1 MYTVGNPLN
10 ANDPSG
16 HSQCLDCVGG
26 GAFSGGFATQSAYI
40 AARRAL
46 ITVGAGGAGYAAG
59 EVIKELNAD
68 EAQESFPLPDNQP
81 TVLGTPLEGHDSWTY
96 VTEPTDAPGSQ
107 ATGFPLVQQQ
117 VGDNVVYSNHE
128 VYIVRDPKTG
138 AVEIYVGRTN
148 QGLSSREKQHRK
160 VSGRETWELELV
172 KTGLTYDQAR
182 ELEQELIMQYGL
194 DNLENQRNEIA
205 RSKWSDYLKGIYDQ
219 LKGEQ

>member
-1 MYTVGNPLN
+1 MYVRGRPLN

-81 TVLGTPLEGHDSWTY
+81 TVLGTPLEGHDSWPY
-96 VTEPTDAPGSQ
+96 VTEPADAPGSQ

-117 VGDNVVYSNHE
+117 VGDNVVYNDHE

-138 AVEIYVGRTN
+138 AVEVYVGRTN
-148 QGLSSREKQHRK
+148 QGLSSRENQHRK
-160 VSGRETWELELV
+160 VPGRENWRLERV
-172 KTGLTYDQAR
+172 ETGLTYDQAR
-182 ELEQELIMQYGL
+182 ELEQELIIQYGL
-194 DNLENQRNEIA
+194 DNLENRRNEIA
-205 RSKWSDYLKGIYDQ
+205 PSKWSDRLKDMYNQ
-219 LKGEQ
+219 LWGE

>member
-1 MYTVGNPLN
+1 MAFVVGAL
-10 ANDPSG
+10 G
-16 HSQCLDCVGG
+16 GG
-26 GAFSGGFATQSAYI
+26 GAA
-40 AARRAL
+40 
-46 ITVGAGGAGYAAG
+46 
-59 EVIKELNAD
+59 EVIDALDAD
-68 EAQESFPLPDNQP
+68 QQDAESYPRPESKP
-81 TVLGTPLEGHDSWTY
+81 TVMGTPLEGYDSWAY

-117 VGDNVVYSNHE
+117 VGENVVYSNHE

-205 RSKWSDYLKGIYDQ
+205 PSKWSDYLKGIYDQ